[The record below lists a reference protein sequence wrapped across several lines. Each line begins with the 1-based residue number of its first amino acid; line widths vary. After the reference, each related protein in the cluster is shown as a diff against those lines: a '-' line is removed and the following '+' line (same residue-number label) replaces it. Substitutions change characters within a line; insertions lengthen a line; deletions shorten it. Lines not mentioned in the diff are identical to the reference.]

1 MKITIF
7 KNSLNAHSVHDL
19 TFSGVDVSVAK
30 PLFNFPPEV
39 RHTVQ
44 CLVCKQNPYECRV
57 VISCGTVYYA
67 VQVVGKICGV
77 LELLLS
83 KLYFRYFLVNCRE
96 H

>member
-1 MKITIF
+1 M
-7 KNSLNAHSVHDL
+7 HDL
-19 TFSGVDVSVAK
+19 TFGGVDVSVAK

-44 CLVCKQNPYECRV
+44 CLVCKRNPHEFRV

-67 VQVVGKICGV
+67 VQVVGKRCEV
-77 LELLLS
+77 LELLLN